1 MKKKKSTSQSA
12 FFELRASI
20 GLFLV
25 VTGVFL
31 ALLGI
36 GQFSA
41 QAQPRNNA
49 ATKSINS
56 LVPAAIDCS
65 QLRALGIDKQE
76 NLGAGATMIYCG
88 EAEGGSPSPSVGYSD
103 FVQKLLAPLAYG
115 GADVDLITGTDS
127 ISHPTQSETYTLAN
141 PDNPNQIVVTY
152 NDSRT
157 ASANYSGA
165 SYSSDG
171 GTTFT
176 RLNPNP
182 FSSGHGTNYGDPVT
196 LYNKPTGTFH
206 AIFLATGCG
215 GQGIG
220 DWTSTDGGAT
230 WAVGACVHSGGSD
243 DRESGWSDNNPSSPF
258 YGRMYV
264 SWNDFAA
271 GGNLKVRY
279 STDNGLTWPNER
291 QLAPASPFIRNTQI
305 TGDPVT
311 GTLIVAGM
319 DEGGGGFPHNNINH
333 IYRSTDGGATW
344 SNTYTGPAFPGPG
357 VTAVGYF
364 ACMFS
369 DAGGYWRHEGWGEPA
384 TFNNV
389 VHLVYAQHG
398 AGADAGDV
406 YYIRSTDGGVTF
418 SAPFKLNTDSTTR
431 PQWQPNISVSPSG
444 TVFATWYDGRDSA
457 VCTKGNPAVP
467 CYRMYSRKSLDNGAT
482 WLSDDA
488 LSDVVS
494 PLPGQPDS
502 SVQST
507 YAGDYDY
514 GSAIASKHLTSWDDG
529 RVTISGQSQQDAFT
543 DSETTGGGGGGA
555 NLVSAASR
563 LTQGS
568 AGTFD
573 IDMPLS
579 GTSGVEDR
587 DAAGNFLAVFTF
599 DAAVTS
605 GNAQVVGGT
614 ATAGTPTFSGNEMRV
629 PLTNVADVQ
638 TVTVEVSGV
647 NGGGATSD
655 VDFGFLIGDVDGN
668 RTVAIADD
676 NIVKTDR
683 NQVVT
688 GSNFRDDINLSGVVD
703 KPDHLEVKNHAHHSL
718 P

>member
-12 FFELRASI
+12 FFDLRASV

-25 VTGVFL
+25 LTGVFL

-56 LVPAAIDCS
+56 LVPAGVDCS

-76 NLGAGATMIYCG
+76 NLGAGAIMIYCG
-88 EAEGGSPSPSVGYSD
+88 EAEGGSPSPSIGYSD

-115 GADVDLITGTDS
+115 AADVDLITGTDS

-182 FSSGHGTNYGDPVT
+182 FSTGHGTNYGDPVT

-220 DWTSTDGGAT
+220 DWTSTDGGVT
-230 WAVGACVHSGGSD
+230 WAVGACVHNGSSD

-279 STDNGLTWPNER
+279 STDNGLTWNNEV

-344 SNTYTGPAFPGPG
+344 TNTYTGPAFPGPG

-418 SAPFKLNTDSTTR
+418 GAPFKLNTDSTTR

-488 LSDVVS
+488 LSDVVT

-573 IDMPLS
+573 IDMPLT

-587 DAAGNFLAVFTF
+587 DASGSFLAVFTF

-605 GNAQVVGGT
+605 GNVQVVGGT

-629 PLTNVADVQ
+629 PLTSVSDVQ
-638 TVTVEVSGV
+638 TVTIEISGV

-655 VDFGFLIGDVDGN
+655 VAFGFLIGDVDGN
-668 RTVAIADD
+668 RTVEKPDD
-676 NIVKTDR
+676 NIIQADR
-683 NQVVT
+683 NQPVT
-688 GSNFRDDINLSGVVD
+688 GSNFRADINLSGVVD
-703 KPDHLEVKNHAHHSL
+703 KPDHL
-718 P
+718 